1 MAQETVAVAAAA
13 AGAGTAAQQQQQ
25 QQAFPLVVHTQQPP
39 ISVPLPPPPPGMPQ
53 PPLGHEGFAAVAQQG
68 LASCLFRVFG
78 AAPPSQPYALAKA
91 LNDSGKLMALDGL
104 LNKLKVEGH
113 RCLIFCQVGA
123 AADVAVYVSVCW
135 FSLIAVWGF
144 PPAVPPL
151 HPCLPYCTP
160 SWQQRPPPIPALQ
173 Q

>member
-1 MAQETVAVAAAA
+1 MLLGMAAATPAATGGSVAQEALTPAAA
-13 AGAGTAAQQQQQ
+13 AGAGTATQQQQQQQQ
-25 QQAFPLVVHTQQPP
+25 QQAFPLVVCTQQPP

-113 RCLIFCQVGA
+113 RCLIFCQVGGA
-123 AADVAVYVSVCW
+123 TVVVV
-135 FSLIAVWGF
+135 L
-144 PPAVPPL
+144 
-151 HPCLPYCTP
+151 
-160 SWQQRPPPIPALQ
+160 
-173 Q
+173 